1 MYAEQEIVIAKNVVH
16 QKNVIPS
23 SVQLNSCADILLQ
36 QLQAAS
42 CALETLFGVGF
53 FRKIKSDAKF

>member
-42 CALETLFGVGF
+42 CALEFSG
-53 FRKIKSDAKF
+53 KSRVMISSV